1 MTKNT
6 KHTGA
11 SLMHTPMTCPAA
23 VAVQIGFTE
32 EQATRIVR
40 TRQVLPYAENRTE
53 PNLDARKLWER
64 IGKPEGRFDKW
75 TARGAGSILGEFA
88 QNGGALEI
96 LTPTGK
102 RPRIDYKISRDCAA
116 HLAMLARTPEGAS
129 VRSYFLDV
137 EELAVK
143 LVRFGAVRGEKLA
156 ELGNKLHSLCIAR
169 SYDLKKLGRY
179 VRADDLQA
187 DTLRAVCR
195 ALTGH
200 RPSHW
205 QAATGRPF
213 RDNLDAADL
222 DRYVDGLVKA
232 LALFAL
238 GDSPEEIEVK
248 LGKILSK
255 AERID
260 PRGYA
265 TRSQWA
271 TAVAKGDDEEP
282 DDFLSIG
289 LSTPKAPAPQRQS
302 LPDTSGITDF

>member
-1 MTKNT
+1 MTKIP
-6 KHTGA
+6 KRTGA
-11 SLMHTPMTCPAA
+11 SLMHTVQTCPAA
-23 VAVQIGFTE
+23 VAVQVGFTE
-32 EQATRIVR
+32 EQAARIVQVR
-40 TRQVLPYAENRTE
+40 RVLPYAENRTE

-64 IGKPEGRFDKW
+64 IGKPWGKFASWVDSE
-75 TARGAGSILGEFA
+75 ARTISVFTEKGQVLDVV
-88 QNGGALEI
+88 
-96 LTPTGK
+96 TPTKG
-102 RPRIDYKISRDCAA
+102 RPRQDYLMSRDCAA
-116 HLAMLARTPEGAS
+116 SLALQARNDAGDSIRA
-129 VRSYFLDV
+129 YFLDV

-143 LVRFGAVRGEKLA
+143 LVRYGAVRGHKLG
-156 ELGNKLHSLCIAR
+156 ELTGKLHSLCIAR
-169 SYDLKKLGRY
+169 SIDLKKQGQHTRPDNL
-179 VRADDLQA
+179 LE

-205 QAATGRPF
+205 QAATGRAF

-265 TRSQWA
+265 TRAQWA
-271 TAVAKGDDEEP
+271 AAGNPKPPAV
-282 DDFLSIG
+282 
-289 LSTPKAPAPQRQS
+289 
-302 LPDTSGITDF
+302 DTSGITDF